1 MTPDPGGRFHLVDQ
15 ATARL
20 PRWTHIALRVA
31 NIEASVEFYT
41 SHTPLSLLTR
51 RTDDNGHGAWL
62 GHDDQRE
69 APFVLVL
76 AEFFAGKAPDLDRP
90 DAALGPFGH
99 IGIELGSRDAVD
111 EAADRARSG
120 GFLHTAPVDLPD
132 PIGYI
137 CMVRDPD
144 GNTIEFS
151 YGQRVFDYAA
161 AHMRSV
167 ID

>member
-1 MTPDPGGRFHLVDQ
+1 MTGVDEV
-15 ATARL
+15 AARL
-20 PRWTHIALRVA
+20 PRWTHIALRVDD
-31 NIEASVEFYT
+31 IEASVDFYT
-41 SHTPLSLLTR
+41 QHTPLSVLTR

-76 AEFFAGKAPDLDRP
+76 AEFFPGHAPHADRP
-90 DAALGPFGH
+90 DPALGPFGH

-111 EAADRARSG
+111 AVAEDARSG
-120 GFLHTAPVDLPD
+120 GFLHAEPVDLPD

-151 YGQRVFDYAA
+151 FGQRVFEYATE
-161 AHMRSV
+161 HMTSLT
-167 ID
+167 D